1 MIQSS
6 KTHYIKEGFVA
17 GIPIF
22 LGYFSAAVAFGL
34 LAQEA
39 EIPLGPGMG
48 FSMICFTGAAQF
60 VMVNLISSGVSP
72 IEIIFTFCLVNFRYF
87 LMSSSLQPRLKDS
100 SLGARMALAFGVTD
114 ENYSVAS
121 LRKGPLS
128 PYFFGTLAFVSWS
141 GWVGGTLTGY
151 LIGTILPTS
160 LQGAVGGSL
169 YALFLSLLMPEI
181 KRSSRALAIAGFSG
195 LLNTLFVVCIKMSTG
210 WGIVLSMV
218 LTSALFTYMKLRKG
232 NIVE

>member
-1 MIQSS
+1 MIQTTKS
-6 KTHYIKEGFVA
+6 HFIKDGFIA

-22 LGYFSAAVAFGL
+22 LGYFAAAIAFGL

-39 EIPLGPGMG
+39 GIPLVPGVG
-48 FSMICFTGAAQF
+48 FSMLCFTGAAQF
-60 VMVNLISSGVSP
+60 LMINLISSGVSP

-87 LMSSSLQPRLKDS
+87 LMSSSLQPRLKNS
-100 SLGARMALAFGVTD
+100 SLGVRLALAFGITD

-121 LRKGPLS
+121 LRKGILS
-128 PYFFGTLAFVSWS
+128 PYFLGALAFVSWS
-141 GWVGGTLTGY
+141 GWVGGSLAGY
-151 LIGTILPTS
+151 LIGSVLPSS

-181 KRSSRALAIAGFSG
+181 KKNILALAIAGFAG
-195 LLNTLFVVCIKMSTG
+195 LLNTIFVVCLKISIG

-218 LTSALFTYMKLRKG
+218 LTSALFTYIKLRKG
-232 NIVE
+232 N